1 MIKVIGE
8 LGQLLLVTDGDRSVV
23 INSDLNLVSVAG
35 STRELQLLHRWEV
48 PVVTTLS
55 DETLELAEAALVS
68 LTVDVVTAGG
78 GQRMYTIPDAAQAEA
93 KKALAWHAEHHR
105 GGTPVGMNS
114 ARILARGGQIGLR
127 KVRHIAKYFPRH
139 EVDKKGKGWRP
150 GEDGFPSR
158 GRIAWALWGGDPAWR
173 WAKQIVERENKK
185 ALAASGEYPEY
196 DPMVDYSYDV
206 IDAPMPVGA
215 DVDAFREAHQLDS
228 DYGPEFLARV
238 RLDGSGMD
246 RLYKIDPSGNVYVWD
261 DGVWDDM
268 GHVEGDIY
276 GYDESLDSPY
286 DDHVEKSHILIDPDS
301 AVVISARLQANPGR
315 PVSVDDIDSEEARL
329 AAYAIPEEDWNMVDR
344 VVVAA
349 GEAIGATPGGSS
361 SKNDGVYTPKERSEN
376 ASGQVRDATGKFA
389 AAGSRVV
396 VGNDAKRGQGTIT
409 GVNGANKTVTVKLD
423 NGKTVTVPG
432 NTTQKLTDKNI
443 VSGTGGG
450 AQDFQ
455 APLDTSGIL
464 GQPRTPIDRV
474 GATLP
479 GTLPR
484 MTPDDLHAVLHDWPK
499 YVQQQRAA
507 FNPFTEKQ
515 VRSYA
520 KTKNYKIKDKPGTM
534 VSDGPT
540 DVKKATK

>member
-1 MIKVIGE
+1 MAHVAGE
-8 LGQLLLVTDGDRSVV
+8 LGQLLLVTDGDRSVI

-48 PVVTTLS
+48 PVISSLPEEVA
-55 DETLELAEAALVS
+55 ELAEAALTS
-68 LTVDVVTAGG
+68 LNIDVVTAGG
-78 GQRMYTIPDAAQAEA
+78 GQRMYTIPDAAVAEA

-105 GGTPVGMNS
+105 GGTPVGMNT
-114 ARILARGGQIGLR
+114 ARILARGGQIGLH

-139 EVDKKGKGWRP
+139 EVDKKGKGYKP
-150 GEDGFPSR
+150 GDDGFPSK

-185 ALAASGEYPEY
+185 AMAASGEYSEY
-196 DPMVDYSYDV
+196 DPMVDYAYDV

-215 DVDAFREAHQLDS
+215 DVDAFREAHQLDG

-246 RLYKIDPSGNVYVWD
+246 RLYKIDPSGEVYVWD
-261 DGVWDDM
+261 DGTWDDM
-268 GHVEGDIY
+268 GHVDGDIY
-276 GYDESLDSPY
+276 GYDSSLDSPY
-286 DDHVEKSHILIDPDS
+286 DDHVEKSHVVIDPDS
-301 AVVISARLQANPGR
+301 AVIMSARLQANPDK
-315 PVSVDDIDSEEARL
+315 PVSVDDLDQEEAQL

-344 VVVAA
+344 VIVAA
-349 GEAIGATPGGSS
+349 GEAVGATPGGSS
-361 SKNDGVYTPKERSEN
+361 NNDGVYTPKERSAN
-376 ASGQVRDATGKFA
+376 AEKQVRDATGKFA
-389 AAGSRVV
+389 SNGSRVV
-396 VGNDAKRGQGTIT
+396 IGNDAARGKGTVT
-409 GVNGANKTVTVKLD
+409 AVNGDNGTVTVKLD
-423 NGKTVTVPG
+423 NGQSVTVAG
-432 NTTQKLTDKNI
+432 NMTQKLTDKNI
-443 VSGTGGG
+443 VSGNGGG
-450 AQDFQ
+450 AQSFQ

-464 GQPRTPIDRV
+464 GQPRTPIDHV

-479 GTLPR
+479 GTLPQ
-484 MTPDDLHAVLHDWPK
+484 MKPEDLHTLLHDWPN

-520 KTKNYKIKDKPGTM
+520 KTKGYQIKDKPGTM

>member
-1 MIKVIGE
+1 MVHLAGE

-35 STRELQLLHRWEV
+35 STRELELLHRWEA
-48 PVVTTLS
+48 PLTTKLPI
-55 DETLELAEAALVS
+55 EIAELAEAALVS
-68 LTVDVVTAGG
+68 LSIDVVTAAG

-93 KKALAWHAEHHR
+93 KKALKWHAEHHR

-139 EVDKKGKGWRP
+139 EIDKKGKGWKP

-173 WAKQIVERENKK
+173 WARQIVERENKK
-185 ALAASGEYPEY
+185 ALAASGEYDEY
-196 DPMVDYSYDV
+196 DPMVDYAYDV

-228 DYGPEFLARV
+228 DYGPEFLVRV

-261 DGVWDDM
+261 DGHWDDM
-268 GHVEGDIY
+268 GDVEMDIY
-276 GYDESLDSPY
+276 GYDASLDSPY
-286 DDHVEKSHILIDPDS
+286 DDQVEKSHILIDPDS
-301 AVVISARLQANPGR
+301 AVMISARLQANPTK
-315 PVSVDDIDSEEARL
+315 PVSVDDLDSEEARL
-329 AAYAIPEEDWNMVDR
+329 AAYAIPEEDWDMVDR

-349 GEAIGATPGGSS
+349 GEAIGAKPGEG
-361 SKNDGVYTPKERSEN
+361 DGVYTPKERSEN

-389 AAGSRVV
+389 ASGSRVV
-396 VGNDAKRGQGTIT
+396 VGNDSKRGQGTIT
-409 GVNGANKTVTVKLD
+409 SVNGADKTVTVKLD
-423 NGKTVTVPG
+423 NGKSVTVPG
-432 NTTQKLTDKNI
+432 KATTKLTEKNI
-443 VSGTGGG
+443 VSGTGGD

-455 APLDTSGIL
+455 KPLDTSGIL
-464 GQPRTPIDRV
+464 GQPRTPVDRT

-484 MTPDDLHAVLHDWPK
+484 MTAEDLQSVMRDWPN
-499 YVQQQRAA
+499 YVQSQRAK

-515 VRSYA
+515 VRGYA
-520 KTKNYKIKDKPGTM
+520 KTKNYKISDKPGTM

-540 DVKKATK
+540 DVKRATK